1 MSLFGVTF
9 QYHNH
14 APLLVQLGSNCT
26 HSVYSENNNNVTQVA
41 PVPVPTNPSP
51 QPPIVTSG
59 VVLAAAPTNLID
71 ISDTGDQEK
80 VKSRK
85 TKNYEKALLL
95 SDDEF

>member
-1 MSLFGVTF
+1 MYSWDQILCRT
-9 QYHNH
+9 
-14 APLLVQLGSNCT
+14 LGIMT
-26 HSVYSENNNNVTQVA
+26 VLHQVA

-51 QPPIVTSG
+51 QPQVVPSG
-59 VVLAAAPTNLID
+59 VVLAAAPANLID

-85 TKNYEKALLL
+85 TKNNEKALLL